1 MRASVELVL
10 AGFLVFMTVLKLG
23 NLQLVI
29 QIYVQQYIS
38 DLEVFVIYY
47 LSIII

>member
-1 MRASVELVL
+1 MRASAELVI